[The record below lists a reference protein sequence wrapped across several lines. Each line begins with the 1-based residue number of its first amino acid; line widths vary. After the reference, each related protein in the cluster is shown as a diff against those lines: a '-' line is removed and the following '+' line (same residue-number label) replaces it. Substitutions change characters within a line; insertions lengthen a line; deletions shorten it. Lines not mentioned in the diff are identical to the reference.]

1 MLEKVKGISIKGRC
15 FTSETQFSFYPE
27 SNDRIA
33 IIYGKNGSGKSTL
46 SEGFSFI
53 SSGNSSTDIS
63 ATLLDR
69 SDAPVSLAEESKIFV
84 FNEKYIDENVKI
96 NDDGLGTIILL
107 GGQVDLQSDIDR
119 YTELEKSA
127 KSDLEK
133 AQGDLDQFDQVS
145 SPISPGYHLQ
155 RIRNILKS
163 GWASTDAAI
172 KGNKTNSKVTDAVV
186 KEICELAVSDTVAQ
200 LQSQFDE
207 KKSLLKKVSDPT
219 TSYPT
224 PISKIDVAPDFEHIL
239 CNLLAQT
246 VEKPELTGREKLI
259 LDAIQSGR
267 QSFVE
272 SAQKDFR
279 NASTSFCP
287 YCYRPLDEEYK
298 QGLIESIN
306 RVLNKD
312 VETHRSELQAVL
324 FPKIKEDY
332 AVFSEL
338 DPKLVDLIMTQRN
351 VCVNLIDRYKTF
363 VAEKENNI
371 YTPLH
376 ISPLGLESNLEAL
389 NVLLMQL
396 EVKRQ
401 EFTDAIRKRKNLI
414 DTLII
419 LNKKIAHL
427 QVGQTYRDYQKQLHA
442 RKTAESDL
450 DTKQDQY
457 NQIVNHLKNL
467 RQQKARIGLAVNSI
481 NNSLDYVFF
490 ARGRLSIELKNEK
503 YYLKSNGKDVKPK
516 DVSLGERNIVAL
528 CYFFT
533 EILSNQD
540 VTKLYQDEELVI
552 IDDPVSSFDFE
563 NKVGIISFIRYQ
575 INRIIKGNAHSKV
588 LIFSHD
594 LATVFDLNKA
604 MDEICQSTKGI
615 AKNKSTT
622 FYPAELYNSNLRRFT
637 KRRSE
642 YGELLGI
649 IYHYAANGE
658 NADNKIAIGNMMRRA
673 LEAFSTFTYRKS
685 IEDVLC
691 TPSVLEILGNR
702 SVYFEN
708 LMCRLVLHGE
718 SHFEEQVYNLHDDAN
733 FYEFISDS
741 EKQRTAKDIL
751 CFMYLLNN
759 HHVEAYLRD
768 ISGAI
773 KKVETWSKGIPT
785 NTDFDI
791 KRDDSKK
798 VIRLYNLPL
807 SAGQGNEMFD
817 ESFVEYEIDE
827 IDCDFALR
835 ISGDSMEPEFPNG
848 SIVLIKKCDTLDEG
862 KVGAFYLN
870 GAVYCKRLLR
880 ERGKVFLQSSNPQY
894 EPIEVHEQDRLVVYG
909 QVIKVMQDLPDAMV
923 IGKI

>member
-1 MLEKVKGISIKGRC
+1 MLEKVKGISIRGRC
-15 FTSETQFSFYPE
+15 FTSETQFSFYPG

-33 IIYGKNGSGKSTL
+33 IVYGKNGSGKSTI
-46 SEGFSFI
+46 SEGFSLV

-69 SDAPVSLAEESKIFV
+69 SDAPISLTEESKIFV
-84 FNEKYIDENVKI
+84 FNEKYIDKNVKI
-96 NDDGLGTIILL
+96 DDDGLGTIILL

-119 YTELEKSA
+119 YVKLEQSA
-127 KSDLEK
+127 KSDIDK
-133 AQGDLDQFDQVS
+133 AQTDLDQFDRVS
-145 SPISPGYHLQ
+145 SPISPDYHFA

-163 GWASTDAAI
+163 SWASTDAAI
-172 KGNKTNSKVTDAVV
+172 KGNKTNSKVTDGVI
-186 KEICELAVSDTVAQ
+186 KEICELSVSDTIAQ

-207 KKSLLKKVSDPT
+207 KKSLLKKVSDLT
-219 TSYPT
+219 ADYPI
-224 PISKIDVAPDFEHIL
+224 PISKIGIAPNFESIL
-239 CNLLAQT
+239 CNLLARI

-259 LDAIQSGR
+259 LEAIQNGR

-279 NASTSFCP
+279 DASISFCP
-287 YCYRPLDEEYK
+287 YCYRPLDEKYK
-298 QGLIESIN
+298 RGLIESIN

-312 VETHRSELQAVL
+312 VETHKSELQTVL
-324 FPKIKEDY
+324 FPELKEDY
-332 AVFSEL
+332 TSFSEL
-338 DPKLVDLIMTQRN
+338 DSKLVERIMMQKT
-351 VCVNLIDRYKTF
+351 VCLNLIDRYKAF
-363 VAEKENNI
+363 IKEKENNI

-376 ISPLGLESNLEAL
+376 ISPLGLENNLADL
-389 NVLLMQL
+389 NALLMQL
-396 EVKRQ
+396 EAKRQ
-401 EFTDAIRKRKNLI
+401 EFTDAIKKRKDLINNLV
-414 DTLII
+414 L
-419 LNKKIAHL
+419 LNKKIAYL
-427 QVGQTYRDYQKQLHA
+427 QVRQTYRDYQKQIQKREAAKSNLSA
-442 RKTAESDL
+442 
-450 DTKQDQY
+450 KQ
-457 NQIVNHLKNL
+457 NQHNEAVNHLKVL
-467 RQQKARIGLAVNSI
+467 RQQKAKIGLAVNSI
-481 NNSLDYVFF
+481 NNSLDYVLF
-490 ARGRLSIELKNEK
+490 AHGRLSIELKNEK

-516 DVSLGERNIVAL
+516 DVSLGERNIIAL

-540 VTKLYQDEELVI
+540 VQKLYQDEELVI

-575 INRIIKGNAHSKV
+575 INRIIKGNANSKV

-594 LATVFDLNKA
+594 LVTIFDFNKA

-615 AKNKSTT
+615 AKINATT

-649 IYHYAANGE
+649 IYHYANGE
-658 NADNKIAIGNMMRRA
+658 NDDNKIAIGNMMRRV

-691 TPSVLEILGNR
+691 TPSVLETLGDR

-718 SHFEEQVYNLHDDAN
+718 SHFEEQVYNLHNDAN

-741 EKQRTAKDIL
+741 EKQRTARDIL

-759 HHVEAYLRD
+759 HHVEAYLKD

-773 KKVETWSKGIPT
+773 KKVDTWSKDIPT
-785 NTDFDI
+785 NAEFEI
-791 KRDDSKK
+791 ELDDAKK

-817 ESFVEYEIDE
+817 ESFEEYEIVG

-835 ISGDSMEPEFPNG
+835 ISGDSMEPEFPDG
-848 SIVLIKKCDTLDEG
+848 SIVLIKECDTLGEG

-880 ERGKVFLQSSNPQY
+880 EGGKVFLQSSNPQY
-894 EPIEVHEQDRLVVYG
+894 ESIEVHEQDRLVIYG

-923 IGKI
+923 IGKH